1 MLYLYFQVVPK
12 WRLVDDCCEGYE
24 RSLNGTHCVPT
35 CTQECHHGV
44 CVAPDKCECDS
55 GFGGNDCL
63 KCKFRRQQCIISF
76 ANSYLERW
84 YFCGPL
90 LYALTAQCVYGNLRL
105 IEKLSV

>member
-63 KCKFRRQQCIISF
+63 KCKFRQQCIISF
-76 ANSYLERW
+76 ANSYLEMVFLWTLAVRS
-84 YFCGPL
+84 YCSM
-90 LYALTAQCVYGNLRL
+90 CVW
-105 IEKLSV
+105 